1 MKVRIWD
8 LPTRLFHWA
17 LVACVISQVITASI
31 GGNAMQWHFR
41 GGYTVI
47 SLLLFRLVWGFVG
60 GRWSRFSS
68 FVYAPRTVLA
78 YVGGRSNDPMHQV
91 GHSPLGSLS
100 VLAMLLILVLQVGAG
115 LFADDEISNQ
125 GPLAK
130 HVSTALSLGLTSYH
144 KSVGKWILLAL
155 VLLHIGAI
163 AFYRLRRGRRLTR
176 AMVTGDMDLS
186 IADVPASRD
195 TAASR
200 MLALVLLVACFAL
213 VEWLIRLA
221 G

>member
-17 LVACVISQVITASI
+17 LVVCVIAQVITAGI
-31 GGNAMQWHFR
+31 GGNVMQWHFR
-41 GGYTVI
+41 IGYTVI
-47 SLLLFRLVWGFVG
+47 SLLLFRLVWGLVG

-68 FVYAPRTVLA
+68 FVYAPSTVLA
-78 YVGGRSNDPMHQV
+78 YVRGRSNDPLHQV

-100 VLAMLLILVLQVGAG
+100 VLAMLLVLVLQVSAG

-130 HVSTALSLGLTSYH
+130 HVSTELSLALTSYH
-144 KSVGKWILLAL
+144 KNVGKWILLAL

-163 AFYRLRRGRRLTR
+163 VFYRVRRGRRLTG
-176 AMVTGDMDLS
+176 AMITGDMDL
-186 IADVPASRD
+186 ARGDVPASRD

-200 MLALVLLVACFAL
+200 ALALVLLVGCVAL